1 MESPAFV
8 YDYLI
13 MDLGQT
19 LATVQLPS
27 MGSPSWRVLA
37 SKQSQRIEER
47 DHMVIYI
54 TRMGSSL
61 PYKFVE
67 ENENLLK
74 YTRRNQSDL
83 FIRKTP
89 KSSVVTFHDQ
99 ISFV

>member
-8 YDYLI
+8 YDYVI
-13 MDLGQT
+13 MDLGHT

-27 MGSPSWRVLA
+27 MGSSLWRVLA
-37 SKQSQRIEER
+37 TKQCQRILER

-67 ENENLLK
+67 EHENMFK

-83 FIRKTP
+83 YIRKTP

-99 ISFV
+99 LSFV